1 MTLTPS
7 LCLQVDRSEVIK
19 SSLNPVFAKVF
30 MVDYYFEEVQKL
42 RFEVYD
48 IHGHSGSV
56 GTHDDDFLGGMEC
69 TVGQV
74 RRGRGGLWAL
84 APDTKTLPVSCS
96 GRGANLQRS
105 PSEETASA
113 LQPAAPHPVRRDPH
127 ACRPPAP
134 TARVRA
140 RMHLSPQA
148 SRSSLIAGI
157 VCPPFCSSLQIV
169 AQKRVSK
176 PLFLKYGKSAGKS
189 TITVSAP
196 SRPPP
201 CGRLEAVAG
210 GPPGPTGQ
218 ASEGAFLDPL
228 NR

>member
-1 MTLTPS
+1 M
-7 LCLQVDRSEVIK
+7 DRSEVIK

-48 IHGHSGSV
+48 IHGHGGSV

-74 RRGRGGLWAL
+74 RRGRSGLWAL

-113 LQPAAPHPVRRDPH
+113 LQPAAPHPGRRDPH

-134 TARVRA
+134 TARLRA

-148 SRSSLIAGI
+148 SGSSLIARIGG
-157 VCPPFCSSLQIV
+157 C
-169 AQKRVSK
+169 RE
-176 PLFLKYGKSAGKS
+176 
-189 TITVSAP
+189 
-196 SRPPP
+196 
-201 CGRLEAVAG
+201 RL
-210 GPPGPTGQ
+210 P
-218 ASEGAFLDPL
+218 
-228 NR
+228 